1 MYFDLKIEEANAN
14 YGNNILLY
22 DLIFGTV
29 YYPKDKEAS
38 ADIGLSDMKN
48 FPKGYLGQIA
58 SPFQWKKLEEEAK
71 K

>member
-1 MYFDLKIEEANAN
+1 MHLQIV
-14 YGNNILLY
+14 
-22 DLIFGTV
+22 V

-38 ADIGLSDMKN
+38 ADIGLSGMKN

-58 SPFQWKKLEEEAK
+58 SPFRWKKLEEEAK